1 MIIQVNAKRF
11 LILRAGMCL
20 MALWTLAVANAPCRC
35 REYLDGNEYD
45 SARTCLEKAL
55 AKKPADQLLRLESA
69 KLTVSAAQARV
80 LYKKVA
86 VAVCPD
92 SLKAE
97 AYYRLACLSY
107 ISAQYA
113 KAEQYCRSAW
123 GIDKKALYSRYYAQ
137 CALIN
142 GHDSI
147 SSALAGDSISGRTIK
162 LDKDS
167 AKKNIGEEP
176 IPSKQVF
183 YVQAGAFGALEN
195 AQALQSEL
203 KIFCSK
209 VAIVTGVS
217 NEKNIYRVR
226 VGAFESKE
234 AAQAFGD
241 SSLAKRNISFRI
253 VEE

>member
-1 MIIQVNAKRF
+1 M
-11 LILRAGMCL
+11 AGMCL
-20 MALWTLAVANAPCRC
+20 TAQSTLVEANAPCRC

-45 SARTCLEKAL
+45 SARTCLQKAL
-55 AKKPADQLLRLESA
+55 AKKPADQWLRIESA
-69 KLTVSAAQARV
+69 KLTVNAAQARV

-86 VAVCPD
+86 AAVCPD
-92 SLKAE
+92 SLRAE

-107 ISAQYA
+107 VSAQYA
-113 KAEQYCRSAW
+113 KAEQYCKNAW
-123 GIDKKALYSRYYAQ
+123 KIDKKALYSRYYAQ

-142 GHDSI
+142 GHDSMI
-147 SSALAGDSISGRTIK
+147 TSMLARDSVSGKKIE

-167 AKKNIGEEP
+167 VKKNIIEEP
-176 IPSKQVF
+176 SLSKQVF

-203 KIFCSK
+203 KTFCSK

-217 NEKNIYRVR
+217 NDKNIYRVR

-241 SSLAKRNISFRI
+241 SALAKRNISFRI

>member
-1 MIIQVNAKRF
+1 MS
-11 LILRAGMCL
+11 L
-20 MALWTLAVANAPCRC
+20 TAPSMPVEATASCCC

-45 SARTCLEKAL
+45 SARTCLQKAL
-55 AKKPADQLLRLESA
+55 AKKPADQWLRLESA

-86 VAVCPD
+86 TAICPD
-92 SLKAE
+92 SLRAE

-107 ISAQYA
+107 VSAQYS
-113 KAEQYCRSAW
+113 KAEQYCKNAW
-123 GIDKKALYSRYYAQ
+123 MIDKKALYSRYYAQ
-137 CALIN
+137 CALVN
-142 GHDSI
+142 GHDSV
-147 SSALAGDSISGRTIK
+147 SSALTRDCVSGKTIEP
-162 LDKDS
+162 DKDS
-167 AKKNIGEEP
+167 AKKNITEEP
-176 IPSKQVF
+176 NPSKQVF

-217 NEKNIYRVR
+217 NDKNIYRVR

-241 SSLAKRNISFRI
+241 SALAKRNISFRI